1 MTSRPMLGKWKKS
14 WKEFEKAPPGER
26 FERMYRRRKTSGS
39 PAVRVG
45 LIAAGILLIVGGV
58 VLLAIPGP
66 GLLVIA
72 FGGALLAEQF
82 LFVARASDRLELLL
96 RKLHRGALAFWK
108 KASAAVRA
116 AILASAALVA
126 AGASYAVYI
135 FLFE

>member
-1 MTSRPMLGKWKKS
+1 MTSRPMLEKWKKN
-14 WKEFEKAPPGER
+14 WKEFKKAPPGER
-26 FERMYRRRKTSGS
+26 FQGMYRRRRAGS
-39 PAVRVG
+39 PAVLVG
-45 LIAAGILLIVGGV
+45 MIVAGILLIAGGV

-66 GLLVIA
+66 GILVIA

-82 LFVARASDRLELLL
+82 LFVAKAFDQLELFLS
-96 RKLHRGALAFWK
+96 KLQRGVFAFWK
-108 KASAAVRA
+108 RASAAVRA